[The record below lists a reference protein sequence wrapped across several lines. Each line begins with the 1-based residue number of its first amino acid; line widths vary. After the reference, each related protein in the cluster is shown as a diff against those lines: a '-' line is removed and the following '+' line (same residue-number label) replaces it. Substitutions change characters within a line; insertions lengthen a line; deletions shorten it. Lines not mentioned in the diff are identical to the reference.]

1 MQPRGETRAAAA
13 RRQQGL
19 ALVVALLMT
28 ALMVVLAVEVAGE
41 ARVNLRRVQNSAIG
55 LTGHELAQAGI
66 EAAKVLLARD
76 LSEGAVD
83 DLQEAWAR
91 PWGPYRVGD
100 AEVSVQVTDANGHL
114 NLNNVVGS
122 GGQADLEFVEIVR
135 SLYRILDLDPALV
148 DPLVDWLDAD
158 EVPFGTSGAES
169 KDYGALS
176 PPYRA
181 KNAPLD
187 SLQELLAVR
196 GYSEAVLQKLGP
208 YVSVLPKGSLLN
220 VNTAPPEVLLA
231 LQPRLGPEVVRDIE
245 AARQANPFRTVR
257 DLTDLS
263 EVQPYSLPV
272 KWLTTASQYFLITST
287 IHLPAGAV
295 TEQVLLDRAA
305 SPMRVLARS

>member
-1 MQPRGETRAAAA
+1 MWPRAEARATASLAA

-41 ARVNLRRVQNSAIG
+41 ARVNLRRVENSASG
-55 LTGHELAQAGI
+55 LTGHELAQARQRG
-66 EAAKVLLARD
+66 ARPG
-76 LSEGAVD
+76 LERRRCRRPAGSV
-83 DLQEAWAR
+83 AR

-100 AEVSVQVTDANGHL
+100 AEVSVQVTDANGRL

-122 GGQADLEFVEIVR
+122 GGQADLGFVEIVR

-158 EVPFGTSGAES
+158 DVPFGTSGAES

-196 GYSEAVLQKLGP
+196 GCGEAVLQKLRP

-231 LQPRLGPEVVRDIE
+231 LQPRLSPEVVRDIE

-263 EVQPYSLPV
+263 EVQPCSLPV

-287 IHLPAGAV
+287 VHLPVGAV